1 MYCLT
6 CCLKYVSFYPVVYLK
21 YLPSENVQSEKRRG
35 NLYLKNT
42 FYRVIQITLSNIFK
56 LFHPALTNP
65 KISFLES
72 YPRLWNSSFFLGGGG
87 VEGVRGGN
95 QWMLPSSKDS
105 TAEALLLLRRA
116 RTCELSI
123 SGSWLRSGAD
133 WTLLKV
139 LSHRLFLAGIQSK
152 YAICGM
158 IKTRSHKQ
166 A

>member
-72 YPRLWNSSFFLGGGG
+72 YPRLWNSSFFLGGG
-87 VEGVRGGN
+87 RGGQGGYSMN
-95 QWMLPSSKDS
+95 VTLVERLDS
-105 TAEALLLLRRA
+105 GGLAPAAQGPDLRAVNFRFLTQV
-116 RTCELSI
+116 R
-123 SGSWLRSGAD
+123 SWLDSAQSAFTS
-133 WTLLKV
+133 TLLSWNPIK
-139 LSHRLFLAGIQSK
+139 
-152 YAICGM
+152 ICHLWDD
-158 IKTRSHKQ
+158 KN
-166 A
+166 